1 MNEKWVNFYHRAA
14 LERDGKKMPKRIV
27 AARQAIGER
36 LQDSTEPEERHR
48 IEDALRGL
56 DVLAAETLE
65 AEKLRRHRS

>member
-1 MNEKWVNFYHRAA
+1 MNEKWVDFYHRAV
-14 LERDGKKMPKRIV
+14 LERDGKKTPKRIV
-27 AARQAIGER
+27 AARKAIGER

-65 AEKLRRHRS
+65 AEKLRRHLS